1 MEKTVKRICDKAT
14 SAWDSFKE
22 KEMEALACY
31 KSELGKVK
39 NAASAYK
46 DEQSYI
52 RQHQEQLAR
61 DSRAQIAEAEKEF
74 CDIIHNEVVPALRA
88 ELAGYL
94 TAKPDKDF
102 MDTMVYYNTFG
113 IKVDEAE
120 VRALSYDTEGNYM
133 QLRTLAAVAQKSG
146 ISVKFPSVA
155 EYGKVIER
163 MERMAQ
169 PPLMYCP
176 FEYLTEGVAVLPD
189 TPLRRADGSVYGTS
203 GRPTSTGLIVS
214 TQGMENTMKAIAE
227 AGDTWSAAIVPEIG
241 AYTDE
246 RDEDGEVVST
256 AAQQRAEDKM
266 KSAKQV
272 QTDSGEAVDLARKL
286 GNDLAQGQA
295 QVVKGLSYYM

>member
-1 MEKTVKRICDKAT
+1 MEKTVKKICDRAI

-22 KEMEALACY
+22 KEGEVLSYY

-52 RQHQEQLAR
+52 RQHQEQLVSTAR
-61 DSRAQIAEAEKEF
+61 QEIAAAEKAF
-74 CDIIHNEVVPALRA
+74 CDTIHNEVVPALRA

-155 EYGKVIER
+155 EYGKVIDR
-163 MERMAQ
+163 LERMAQ

-176 FEYLTEGVAVLPD
+176 FDYLTEGVAILPD
-189 TPLRRADGSVYGTS
+189 TPLRRADGSVYGTN

-214 TQGMENTMKAIAE
+214 TQGMENTMKAVAE
-227 AGDTWSAAIVPEIG
+227 AGDTWSAAVVPEIG

-246 RDEDGEVVST
+246 KDEDGEVVST
-256 AAQQRAEDKM
+256 AAEQRAMDKLTAAQQI
-266 KSAKQV
+266 KA
-272 QTDSGEAVDLARKL
+272 DSGEAVELARKL
-286 GNDLAQGQA
+286 GKDAAQGKA
-295 QVVKGLSYYM
+295 QVVPGLAHYL

>member
-1 MEKTVKRICDKAT
+1 MEKTVKKICDRAI

-22 KEMEALACY
+22 KEGEVLSYY

-52 RQHQEQLAR
+52 RQHQEQLVSTAR
-61 DSRAQIAEAEKEF
+61 QEIAAAEKAF
-74 CDIIHNEVVPALRA
+74 CDTIHNEVVPALRA

-155 EYGKVIER
+155 EYGKVIDR
-163 MERMAQ
+163 LERMAQ

-176 FEYLTEGVAVLPD
+176 FDYLTEGVAILPD
-189 TPLRRADGSVYGTS
+189 TPL
-203 GRPTSTGLIVS
+203 
-214 TQGMENTMKAIAE
+214 
-227 AGDTWSAAIVPEIG
+227 
-241 AYTDE
+241 
-246 RDEDGEVVST
+246 
-256 AAQQRAEDKM
+256 
-266 KSAKQV
+266 
-272 QTDSGEAVDLARKL
+272 
-286 GNDLAQGQA
+286 
-295 QVVKGLSYYM
+295 

>member
-1 MEKTVKRICDKAT
+1 MEKTVKKICDRAI

-22 KEMEALACY
+22 KEGEVLSYY

-52 RQHQEQLAR
+52 RQHQEQLVSTAR
-61 DSRAQIAEAEKEF
+61 QEIAAAEKAF
-74 CDIIHNEVVPALRA
+74 CDTIHNEVVPALRA

-155 EYGKVIER
+155 EYGKVIDR
-163 MERMAQ
+163 LERMAQ

-176 FEYLTEGVAVLPD
+176 FDYLTEGVAILPD
-189 TPLRRADGSVYGTS
+189 TPLRRADGSVYGTN

-214 TQGMENTMKAIAE
+214 TQGMENTMKAVAE
-227 AGDTWSAAIVPEIG
+227 AGDTWSAAVVPEIG

-246 RDEDGEVVST
+246 KDEDGEVVST
-256 AAQQRAEDKM
+256 AAEQRAMDKLTAAQQI
-266 KSAKQV
+266 KA
-272 QTDSGEAVDLARKL
+272 DSGEAVELARKL
-286 GNDLAQGQA
+286 GKDAAQGKA
-295 QVVKGLSYYM
+295 QGVPGLAH

>member
-1 MEKTVKRICDKAT
+1 MEKTVKKICDKAI

-22 KEMEALACY
+22 KEGEVLSYY

-52 RQHQEQLAR
+52 RQHQEQLVSTAR
-61 DSRAQIAEAEKEF
+61 QEIAAAEKEF
-74 CDIIHNEVVPALRA
+74 CDTIHNEVVPALRA

-155 EYGKVIER
+155 EYGKVIDR
-163 MERMAQ
+163 LERMAQ

-176 FEYLTEGVAVLPD
+176 FDYLTEGVAILPD
-189 TPLRRADGSVYGTS
+189 TPLRRADGSVYGTN

-214 TQGMENTMKAIAE
+214 TQGMENTMKAVAE
-227 AGDTWSAAIVPEIG
+227 AGDTWSAAVVPEIG

-246 RDEDGEVVST
+246 KDEDGEVVST

-272 QTDSGEAVDLARKL
+272 QTDSGEAVNLARKL

>member
-22 KEMEALACY
+22 KEMEVLACY

-39 NAASAYK
+39 TAASAYK
-46 DEQSYI
+46 DEQNYI
-52 RQHQEQLAR
+52 RQHQEQLDR
-61 DSRAQIAEAEKEF
+61 DAQAQIAEAEKEF

-88 ELAGYL
+88 ELAGHI
-94 TAKPDKDF
+94 TAQPKADF
-102 MDTMVYYNTFG
+102 MRTLSYYQQFG
-113 IKVDEAE
+113 IPVDEQE
-120 VRALSYDTEGNYM
+120 VRLLAYDCEGNFLA
-133 QLRTLAAVAQKSG
+133 LRALASVAQKSG
-146 ISVKFPSVA
+146 IAVKFPSVA

-214 TQGMENTMKAIAE
+214 TQSMENAMKAIAE
-227 AGDTWSAAIVPEIG
+227 AGDTWSAQTVPEIG

-246 RDEDGEVVST
+246 KDEDGEVVST

-272 QTDSGEAVDLARKL
+272 QTDSGEAVELARKL
-286 GNDLAQGQA
+286 GKDAAQGKA
-295 QVVKGLSYYM
+295 QVVPGLAHYL

>member
-1 MEKTVKRICDKAT
+1 MEKTVKKICDRAI

-22 KEMEALACY
+22 KEGEVLSYY

-52 RQHQEQLAR
+52 RQHQEQLVSTAR
-61 DSRAQIAEAEKEF
+61 QEIAAAEKAF
-74 CDIIHNEVVPALRA
+74 CDTIHNEVVPALRA

-155 EYGKVIER
+155 EYGKVIDR
-163 MERMAQ
+163 LERMAQ

-176 FEYLTEGVAVLPD
+176 FDYLTEGVAILPD
-189 TPLRRADGSVYGTS
+189 TPLRRADGSVYGTN

-214 TQGMENTMKAIAE
+214 TQGMANTMKAVAE
-227 AGDTWSAAIVPEIG
+227 AGDTWSAAVVPEIG

-246 RDEDGEVVST
+246 KDEDGEVVST
-256 AAQQRAEDKM
+256 AAEQRAMDKLTAAQQI
-266 KSAKQV
+266 KA
-272 QTDSGEAVDLARKL
+272 DSGEAVELARKL
-286 GNDLAQGQA
+286 GKDAAQGKA
-295 QVVKGLSYYM
+295 QVVPGLAHYL

>member
-1 MEKTVKRICDKAT
+1 MEKTVKKICDRAI

-22 KEMEALACY
+22 KEGEVLSYY

-52 RQHQEQLAR
+52 RQHQEQLVSTAR
-61 DSRAQIAEAEKEF
+61 QEIAAAEKKF
-74 CDIIHNEVVPALRA
+74 CDTIHNEVVPALRA

-155 EYGKVIER
+155 EYGKVIDR
-163 MERMAQ
+163 LERMAQ

-176 FEYLTEGVAVLPD
+176 FDYLTEGVAILPD
-189 TPLRRADGSVYGTS
+189 TPLRRADGSVYGTN

-214 TQGMENTMKAIAE
+214 TQGMENTMKAVVE
-227 AGDTWSAAIVPEIG
+227 AGDTWSTAVVPEIG

-246 RDEDGEVVST
+246 KDEDGEVVST
-256 AAQQRAEDKM
+256 AAEQRAMDKLTAAQQI
-266 KSAKQV
+266 KA
-272 QTDSGEAVDLARKL
+272 DSGEAVELARKL
-286 GNDLAQGQA
+286 GKDAAQGKA
-295 QVVKGLSYYM
+295 QVVPGLAHYL

>member
-1 MEKTVKRICDKAT
+1 MEKTVKKICARAI

-22 KEMEALACY
+22 KEGEVLSYY

-52 RQHQEQLAR
+52 RQHQEQLVSTAR
-61 DSRAQIAEAEKEF
+61 QEIAAAEKKF
-74 CDIIHNEVVPALRA
+74 CDTIHNEVVPALRA

-120 VRALSYDTEGNYM
+120 VRALSYDTDGNYM

-155 EYGKVIER
+155 EYGKVIDR
-163 MERMAQ
+163 LERMAQ

-176 FEYLTEGVAVLPD
+176 FDYLTEGVAILPD
-189 TPLRRADGSVYGTS
+189 TPLRRADGSVYGTN

-214 TQGMENTMKAIAE
+214 TQGMENTMKVVAE
-227 AGDTWSAAIVPEIG
+227 AGDTWSAAVVPEIG

-246 RDEDGEVVST
+246 KDEDGEVVST
-256 AAQQRAEDKM
+256 AAEQRAMDKLTAAQQI
-266 KSAKQV
+266 KA
-272 QTDSGEAVDLARKL
+272 DSGEAVELARKL
-286 GNDLAQGQA
+286 GKDAAQGKA
-295 QVVKGLSYYM
+295 QVVPGLAHYL

>member
-1 MEKTVKRICDKAT
+1 MEKTVKKICDRAI

-22 KEMEALACY
+22 KEMEVLACY

-39 NAASAYK
+39 TAASAYK
-46 DEQSYI
+46 DEQNYI
-52 RQHQEQLAR
+52 RQHQEQLDR
-61 DSRAQIAEAEKEF
+61 DAQAQIAETEREF

-155 EYGKVIER
+155 EYGKVIDWLD
-163 MERMAQ
+163 RMAK
-169 PPLMYCP
+169 PPLMFCP
-176 FEYLTEGVAVLPD
+176 PDFLHEGIEVFPD
-189 TPLRRADGSVYGTS
+189 RPLRRADGSIYGNA
-203 GRPTSTGLIVS
+203 GRPDSVYLLMQQQS
-214 TQGMENTMKAIAE
+214 MESTMKAVAE
-227 AGDTWSAAIVPEIG
+227 AGDTWSAAVVPEIG

-246 RDEDGEVVST
+246 KNEDGEVVST
-256 AAQQRAEDKM
+256 AAQQRAEDKLE
-266 KSAKQV
+266 SAKQI
-272 QTDSGEAVDLARKL
+272 QTDSGEAVEFARKM
-286 GNDLAQGQA
+286 GNDIAQGQA

>member
-1 MEKTVKRICDKAT
+1 MEKTVKKICDRAI

-22 KEMEALACY
+22 KEGEVLSYY

-52 RQHQEQLAR
+52 RQHQEQLVSTAR
-61 DSRAQIAEAEKEF
+61 QEIAAAEKAF
-74 CDIIHNEVVPALRA
+74 CDTIHNEVVPALRA

-146 ISVKFPSVA
+146 ISVKFSSVA
-155 EYGKVIER
+155 EYGKVIDR
-163 MERMAQ
+163 LERMAQ

-176 FEYLTEGVAVLPD
+176 FDYLTEGVAILPD
-189 TPLRRADGSVYGTS
+189 TPLRRADGSVYGTN

-214 TQGMENTMKAIAE
+214 TQGMENTMKAVAE
-227 AGDTWSAAIVPEIG
+227 AGDTWSAAVVPEIG

-246 RDEDGEVVST
+246 KDEDGEVVST
-256 AAQQRAEDKM
+256 AAEQRAMDKLTAAQQI
-266 KSAKQV
+266 KA
-272 QTDSGEAVDLARKL
+272 DSGEAVELARKL
-286 GNDLAQGQA
+286 GKDAAQGKA
-295 QVVKGLSYYM
+295 QVVPGLAHYL